1 MAQSGDTGAVT
12 YAGIAII
19 LLIAIGALALFRF
32 NLFNVKDVLAGT
44 EDDKRT
50 GIPRRPADNR
60 GERGG
65 GGAPIEAGWDSNMPD
80 PNRYRVQHDRPL
92 PEKLTYTRH
101 VGNYSVDIELRL
113 VPQGWFIMGEND
125 GVRSNMPKRWV
136 WLDDYYV
143 SAVELTNEQ
152 FYAFILADGYR
163 DATCWTQEGFN
174 YITRSVGVRG
184 SQYVGWMP
192 LENGM
197 RLWALASPREQV
209 TLEVLDSDKILGKP
223 ECKVLVLPANG
234 DWTSYLTYD
243 RMARTVSLKYRDT
256 WAFVNGT
263 DIANYPDQNLARK
276 GLLRMTDRQ
285 GRIDLSD
292 LSAGTSYDVI
302 AFADGD
308 SEPPTFGE
316 IKRSSAPYLRGPKM
330 PVVGVSWFE
339 ADACCRFF
347 SGMLPTEAQWEKAG
361 RGVDGRMFPW
371 GNRLE
376 LEPGT
381 DGKRFTTRFAN
392 LNRWRVMETGSIAE
406 GASVYGVQ
414 DLVGNV
420 SEWCRDVYIEVPVWS
435 ERNPFNVGGAKDR
448 RSERGSSTH
457 DDDEQTAKLHNRRSS
472 DPYTRG
478 VETRGFRI
486 AFDADTALKLTGW
499 K

>member
-19 LLIAIGALALFRF
+19 LLVAIGALALFRF
-32 NLFNVKDVLAGT
+32 NLFNVKDMLA
-44 EDDKRT
+44 EADNEKRT
-50 GIPRRPADNR
+50 GLPRRPADNSA
-60 GERGG
+60 GG
-65 GGAPIEAGWDSNMPD
+65 GGNVPVEAGWDSTMPD
-80 PNRYRVQHDRPL
+80 AARYQVKHERPL
-92 PEKLTYTRH
+92 PEKLTYTHH

-136 WLDDYYV
+136 WLDDYYI
-143 SAVELTNEQ
+143 SAMEFTNEQ

-163 DATCWTQEGFN
+163 DSTNWTQEGYE
-174 YITRSVGVRG
+174 YITRSVRVRG
-184 SQYVGWMP
+184 SQYVGWKP
-192 LENGM
+192 LDNSM
-197 RLWALASPREQV
+197 RLWALASPRDQM

-223 ECKVLVLPANG
+223 DSKVLVLPVNG
-234 DWTSYLTYD
+234 SWTSYLTHD

-256 WAFVNGT
+256 WAFVNGADLDT
-263 DIANYPDQNLARK
+263 YPDHDLKRE
-276 GLLRMTDRQ
+276 GLLRVTDRQ

-292 LSAGTSYDVI
+292 LSAAQAYEII

-308 SEPPTFGE
+308 NEPPTFGDL
-316 IKRSSAPYLRGPKM
+316 KRSAAPFMRGPKM
-330 PVVGVSWFE
+330 PAVGVSWFE

-347 SGMLPTEAQWEKAG
+347 NGMLPTEAQWEKAG

-371 GNRLE
+371 GGE
-376 LEPGT
+376 LKMELKPDT
-381 DGKRFTTRFAN
+381 KRYTSPYAN
-392 LNRWRVMETGSIAE
+392 LNRWRVMETGSIPE

-420 SEWCRDVYIEVPVWS
+420 SEWCRDVYIEIPVWS
-435 ERNPFNVGGAKDR
+435 ERNPYNAGGAKDR
-448 RSERGSSTH
+448 RSERGASTH